1 MPSIEGGGVEKNL
14 FIISNYLVD
23 KIKDISLITLSNSFK
38 HKFNKKIDIGATWV
52 YGTGNALTFPQGVY
66 LGMMQE
72 FGDKVTAEL
81 VESYGSRNST
91 RLPSYH
97 RLDFAINKHR
107 KKENWESTWTLG
119 AYNLY
124 NRKNPFFAYLA
135 YEDDQRVAKQVSLFP
150 IIPSISYRIQ
160 F

>member
-1 MPSIEGGGVEKNL
+1 MI
-14 FIISNYLVD
+14 
-23 KIKDISLITLSNSFK
+23 
-38 HKFNKKIDIGATWV
+38 FNEIWDIGATWV
-52 YGTGNALTFPQGVY
+52 YGTGNAISFPQGVY
-66 LGMMQE
+66 LGIAQINPWDEQLSVE
-72 FGDKVTAEL
+72 F
-81 VESYGSRNST
+81 VESYGARNST

-135 YEDDQRVAKQVSLFP
+135 YENNQRVAKQVSLFP
-150 IIPSISYRIQ
+150 VIPSISYRIQ

>member
-1 MPSIEGGGVEKNL
+1 MRKNARSSAPSSSVTIRASNLLVEKKPSVSIRRFAAHILGQSERL
-14 FIISNYLVD
+14 FEDLNDGKPFAAKYDRRHDFSLV
-23 KIKDISLITLSNSFK
+23 LS
-38 HKFNKKIDIGATWV
+38 HKFNEKWDIGATWV

-72 FGDKVTAEL
+72 FEDKVTAEL

-107 KKENWESTWTLG
+107 KKENWEIVKL
-119 AYNLY
+119 
-124 NRKNPFFAYLA
+124 KVFKIVKF
-135 YEDDQRVAKQVSLFP
+135 
-150 IIPSISYRIQ
+150 
-160 F
+160 